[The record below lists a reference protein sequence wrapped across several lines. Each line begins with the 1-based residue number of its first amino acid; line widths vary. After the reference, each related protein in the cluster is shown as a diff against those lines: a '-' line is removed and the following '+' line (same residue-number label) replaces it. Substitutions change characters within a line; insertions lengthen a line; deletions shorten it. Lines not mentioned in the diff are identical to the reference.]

1 MIKKIAKKSIK
12 KHKRIK
18 KEENSQAFS
27 LYKQIKSSHKQDP
40 KYQELQL
47 ELKKLKSQIQN
58 HQLEIDKLEYEFHEI
73 HSKDLPDNVVERMPI
88 EDLHE
93 LSGKK
98 NNKASLN
105 DAIRLGRIQKEI
117 EGLLEDYD
125 ILHSKKKLLEVE
137 MLQVKINNLINY
149 GKNE

>member
-12 KHKRIK
+12 KVLKN
-18 KEENSQAFS
+18 ETGQAYS
-27 LYKQIKSSHKQDP
+27 LYKEIKLSHKQDP
-40 KYQELQL
+40 KYKELQL
-47 ELKKLKSQIQN
+47 ELKKLKSEIQN
-58 HQLEIDKLEYEFHEI
+58 HQSKIDKLEYEFHEI
-73 HSKDLPDNVVERMPI
+73 HSKDLPNNVVERLPI

-117 EGLLEDYD
+117 ENLLEDYD

-137 MLQVKINNLINY
+137 ILQVKINNLINY
-149 GKNE
+149 GDK